1 MQRYGLVGALRS
13 AAPLVHASALVLAV
27 ASVDAWAQDAPAAA
41 ASAEKNAQYAE
52 MAPLASQSLLLD
64 LVWAGS
70 RIVVVGERG
79 HILHSDDR
87 GATWRQARV
96 PTQANLTGVFFIDA
110 RNGWAVGHDEVILR
124 TTDGGDNWTLTHS
137 APEKQQPLLSVW
149 FRDASAGFAIGAYGT
164 MLATNDGG
172 YTWVTQAFDPQ
183 PLVPPAKRAAPA
195 DEDEFSDGPAP
206 SDMHLNSIV
215 AAPAG
220 KLYIAAEAG
229 HLFRSDDGG
238 ASWKILPSPY
248 EGSFFGV
255 LPLEGE
261 SVLAFGLRGHLFES
275 ADAGQTWREIPTG
288 TVAMLTDGVRVNE
301 TIAISGLAGALLTRR
316 GSENG
321 AVSLE
326 QFPDRRGINAILALD
341 EKTFVVAGEG
351 GVRTVTP

>member
-1 MQRYGLVGALRS
+1 MQRYGLVDALRG
-13 AAPLVHASALVLAV
+13 AALLAFASAN
-27 ASVDAWAQDAPAAA
+27 AWAQDAPTAAGNKQSTQ
-41 ASAEKNAQYAE
+41 SAEI
-52 MAPLASQSLLLD
+52 APLASQSLLLD
-64 LVWAGS
+64 LVWAGP

-149 FRDASAGFAIGAYGT
+149 FKDANTGFATGAYGT
-164 MLATNDGG
+164 LLATTDGG
-172 YTWVTQAFDPQ
+172 YTWVTQTFEPQ
-183 PLVPPAKRAAPA
+183 PLGAKPATK
-195 DEDEFSDGPAP
+195 DDDEFSDDPSP
-206 SDMHLNSIV
+206 SDMHLNAIV
-215 AAPAG
+215 ASATG

-229 HLFRSDDGG
+229 HLFRSDDEG
-238 ASWKILPSPY
+238 ASWKILPAPY
-248 EGSFFGV
+248 EGSFFGL

-261 SVLAFGLRGHLFES
+261 AVLAFGLRGHLFES
-275 ADAGQTWREIPTG
+275 PNAGMTWREIPTQ
-288 TVAMLTDGVRVNE
+288 TVAMLTDGVRVE
-301 TIAISGLAGALLTRR
+301 QTIVISGLAGTTLTSR
-316 GSENG
+316 GRER
-321 AVSLE
+321 AFSLE

>member
-1 MQRYGLVGALRS
+1 MQRYGLVGALRT
-13 AAPLVHASALVLAV
+13 AARLVLTWVLAWALASAN
-27 ASVDAWAQDAPAAA
+27 AWAQDAPTAGDDTQ
-41 ASAEKNAQYAE
+41 STTQNAEI
-52 MAPLASQSLLLD
+52 APLASQSLLLD
-64 LVWAGS
+64 LVWAGP

-87 GATWRQARV
+87 GATWRQAKV

-149 FRDASAGFAIGAYGT
+149 FKDANLGFAIGAYGT
-164 MLATNDGG
+164 RLATIDGG
-172 YTWVTQAFDPQ
+172 YTWVTQTFDPQ
-183 PLVPPAKRAAPA
+183 PIAPRAKPATQA
-195 DEDEFSDGPAP
+195 DDDEFSDESSP
-206 SDMHLNSIV
+206 SDMHLNAIV
-215 AAPAG
+215 ASSTG

-229 HLFRSDDGG
+229 HLFRSDDEG
-238 ASWKILPSPY
+238 ASWKVLPAPY
-248 EGSFFGV
+248 EGSFFGI

-261 SVLAFGLRGHLFES
+261 ALLAFGLRGHLFES
-275 ADAGQTWREIPTG
+275 EDAGMTWREIPTQ
-288 TVAMLTDGVRVNE
+288 TVAMLTDGVRVAQA
-301 TIAISGLAGALLTRR
+301 IAVSGLAGTLLI
-316 GSENG
+316 GQDSER
-321 AVSLE
+321 AFSLK